1 MANRSILFFI
11 CFEIRS
17 LEGGGGIVGWMIIR
31 VEVDNINYLRT
42 KMHQEL
48 LNGAFVIYGGPRT
61 SEQNRISLKN
71 TPVPQN

>member
-1 MANRSILFFI
+1 M
-11 CFEIRS
+11 
-17 LEGGGGIVGWMIIR
+17 GIVGWMIIWE
-31 VEVDNINYLRT
+31 EVDNINYLRT

-61 SEQNRISLKN
+61 SLSFKNSEQNRISQKN